1 MLVRISTQELE
12 SFFAIVVLDLIL
24 EMTLTLFNS
33 IFHRLTSRWPSP
45 PPLLYAAAWTAV
57 LTVIVAVASFWSEA
71 AFVSA
76 ISRKSVFSRACEW
89 EGLVRVPMAPLVF
102 AAVVVGSSALVVR
115 ALGLWE
121 VDDDDETH

>member
-1 MLVRISTQELE
+1 
-12 SFFAIVVLDLIL
+12 
-24 EMTLTLFNS
+24 MTLTLFNS
-33 IFHRLTSRWPSP
+33 IFHRLTSRWPPP
-45 PPLLYAAAWTAV
+45 PPLLYVAAWTAV
-57 LTVIVAVASFWSEA
+57 LTEA

-102 AAVVVGSSALVVR
+102 AAVIVGASALVVR